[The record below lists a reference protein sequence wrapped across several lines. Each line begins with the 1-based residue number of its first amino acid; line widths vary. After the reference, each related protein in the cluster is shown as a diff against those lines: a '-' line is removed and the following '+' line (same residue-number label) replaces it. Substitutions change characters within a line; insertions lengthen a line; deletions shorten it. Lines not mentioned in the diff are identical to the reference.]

1 MTHKRDVTAQ
11 EDAALNAA
19 LRSSTVKV
27 EHPEIASLRAELDA
41 CETELRIAR
50 TSQAESNAEVE
61 RLRAELETERMSL
74 VACSVIALANTPES
88 AASARGIHPDYRS
101 ASCDDVARAVDR
113 EIALRAENEALN
125 AVYKA
130 AKRCVAN
137 PAWAGICDEDVEL
150 ELAVAALAAKGDE

>member
-1 MTHKRDVTAQ
+1 MDDNVEILRRYNRWRRGQALWNAAADFPNPRVVDEAI
-11 EDAALNAA
+11 DAACD
-19 LRSSTVKV
+19 
-27 EHPEIASLRAELDA
+27 EI
-41 CETELRIAR
+41 
-50 TSQAESNAEVE
+50 E
-61 RLRAELETERMSL
+61 RLRAELETERMRL
-74 VACSVIALANTPES
+74 AACSVIALANTPES

-150 ELAVAALAAKGDE
+150 ELAVAALAAKED

>member
-61 RLRAELETERMSL
+61 RLRAELETERMRL

-88 AASARGIHPDYRS
+88 AASARGMHPDYQS
-101 ASCDDVARAVDR
+101 PYCDDVARAVDR
-113 EIALRAENEALN
+113 EIALRAELEECRRDAERYRTALEQIVAPFEDLN
-125 AVYKA
+125 LVY
-130 AKRCVAN
+130 
-137 PAWAGICDEDVEL
+137 G
-150 ELAVAALAAKGDE
+150 GT